1 VGALDEGAGSAAR
14 FTPAPAVILLDTH
27 VVYWAAAEPKRLSRA
42 AARAI
47 ERAARKGGLWIASVT
62 LFELAGMLKSGQVR
76 GGGEIQKDVEA
87 ILGAVRA
94 VIQEITPEIA
104 VMARHFPDDF
114 PRDPMDRLIAATA
127 RALRIPLVTRD
138 ERLIDSPLIDTIW

>member
-1 VGALDEGAGSAAR
+1 MIV
-14 FTPAPAVILLDTH
+14 LDTH

-42 AARAI
+42 ATGAI
-47 ERAARKGGLWIASVT
+47 ERAARGGGLWIASVT
-62 LFELAGMLKSGQVR
+62 LFELAGMLKSGRVR
-76 GGGEIQKDVEA
+76 GGGEIQRDVEA

-104 VMARHFPDDF
+104 VIARHFPDDF

-127 RALRIPLVTRD
+127 RSLRFPLVTRD
-138 ERLIDSPLIDTIW
+138 ERLIDSPLVETVW